1 MGTLA
6 LVKQP
11 VSEKKNSE
19 FKPAIF
25 HLKNTALSA
34 GLRIH

>member
-1 MGTLA
+1 MEIGQAGFFT

-11 VSEKKNSE
+11 ISKKKNSE

-25 HLKNTALSA
+25 RFKF
-34 GLRIH
+34 